1 MAIVKIDPNDK
12 YPRIYWPEDLRHYGY
27 SGEVELICD
36 PFTATILHPNATPEQ
51 IIGSLENRIR
61 DIQLRKASAKQAGF
75 RPLQEP
81 AAKTPV
87 VKAPEAEWESMQCP
101 YPDCGAPLMWNVKWD
116 QAVCSRCGRPIV
128 RYGIQSSAK

>member
-1 MAIVKIDPNDK
+1 MAIVKIDSNDK

-61 DIQLRKASAKQAGF
+61 DIQLRKASTKRAEF
-75 RPLQEP
+75 RPMEER
-81 AAKTPV
+81 AAKSKTPV
-87 VKAPEAEWESMQCP
+87 EKAPEAEWESIQCP
-101 YPDCGAPLMWNVKWD
+101 YPDCRAPLMWHVSWN

-128 RYGIQSSAK
+128 RNKV

>member
-61 DIQLRKASAKQAGF
+61 DIQLRKASAKRSEF

-81 AAKTPV
+81 AAKTSPF
-87 VKAPEAEWESMQCP
+87 KAPEAEWESMQCP
-101 YPDCGAPLMWNVKWD
+101 YPDCGAPLMWNVNWD
-116 QAVCSRCGRPIV
+116 QAACSRCGRPIV
-128 RYGIQSSAK
+128 RYGIQSSK